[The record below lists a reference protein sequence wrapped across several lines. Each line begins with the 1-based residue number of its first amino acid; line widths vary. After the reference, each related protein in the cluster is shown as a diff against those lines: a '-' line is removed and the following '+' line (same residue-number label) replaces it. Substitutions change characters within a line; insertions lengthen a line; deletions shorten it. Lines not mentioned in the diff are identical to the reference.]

1 MPLSPLFLS
10 LLYSEPGPVSLQ
22 PPSPYCP
29 SKTHFAKPL
38 PDSPDFGLSQRAQEG
53 TSEDCAFLLF
63 LDDLACEILLSQS
76 SAFFLIICICPYSIY
91 NNICRIRR
99 KSYSSYNFRYRFW
112 ISSLNS
118 PRSTKELNA
127 DGVGVS
133 GPRIARLMGKN
144 GIKSIMKRK
153 YRVTTNSNH
162 LYPVNENLLLRD
174 FSTTGAGEKW
184 VSDITYIRTGEGWL
198 YLTVVMDLA
207 DRKII
212 GWSMHNSMSAG
223 STVVDAWKMAVRNR
237 PLQDGLIFHSDRGI
251 QYASHEFRRCF
262 KGLPVLQSMSRKGN
276 CWDNAIAESF
286 FKTLKTEM
294 VYHQKFQTSA
304 QAKLEIFDY
313 IEVWYNRKRRHSAL
327 NYLTPVQAERAML
340 KNKTEAA

>member
-1 MPLSPLFLS
+1 MSSF
-10 LLYSEPGPVSLQ
+10 
-22 PPSPYCP
+22 
-29 SKTHFAKPL
+29 
-38 PDSPDFGLSQRAQEG
+38 FG
-53 TSEDCAFLLF
+53 
-63 LDDLACEILLSQS
+63 IS
-76 SAFFLIICICPYSIY
+76 S
-91 NNICRIRR
+91 
-99 KSYSSYNFRYRFW
+99 SSYYKWSKDPVGFWQQRNTELLAKLKEVYSMSKGRYGSPR
-112 ISSLNS
+112 ITRELNS
-118 PRSTKELNA
+118 EGIRVSRPR
-127 DGVGVS
+127 V
-133 GPRIARLMGKN
+133 ARLMGRN

-153 YRVTTNSNH
+153 YRATTNSNH
-162 LYPVNENLLLRD
+162 LYPVSANLLLRD
-174 FSTTGAGEKW
+174 FSTTNIGQKW

-212 GWSMHNSMSAG
+212 GWSMDNRMDAS
-223 STVVDAWKMAVRNR
+223 STVVGAWKMAVSNR
-237 PLQDGLIFHSDRGI
+237 PLRGELIFHSDRGI

-294 VYHQKFQTSA
+294 VYHRKFETRA

-327 NYLTPVQAERAML
+327 GYLTPVQVEKERE
-340 KNKTEAA
+340 KNKTQAA